1 MEGEL
6 KTSADARPPAWRSA
20 FRVRFALE
28 SPRRCSWHGTS
39 GFRFSLRLLNGQTL
53 LPVGR
58 RVEDAGPKGRRT
70 LEPPRPI
77 LAHAS
82 RPGRTINA
90 GALPPPATPGARS
103 APLTSRRRA
112 RSCSASFDLDID
124 CTPMIRGPGPRIR
137 RCAAEREGVPDD
149 SLSCGR
155 ARERTPD
162 SPGSRRLEESRQPVR
177 PVCRSMHSSSGRAFC
192 P

>member
-82 RPGRTINA
+82 RPGRTINT
-90 GALPPPATPGARS
+90 GTLPPPATPGARS

-112 RSCSASFDLDID
+112 WSCSASFDLDID
-124 CTPMIRGPGPRIR
+124 FTPMIRAPVRAF
-137 RCAAEREGVPDD
+137 AAVPPNAKESLMTPYPVVVPERE
-149 SLSCGR
+149 
-155 ARERTPD
+155 
-162 SPGSRRLEESRQPVR
+162 RQIHR
-177 PVCRSMHSSSGRAFC
+177 GLDA
-192 P
+192 